1 MKLIF
6 DDSAEYIGLTD
17 NAMNSIIGNT
27 VSGNDLLRKVKDAF
41 DINPNMYLARVFDW
55 EKAARIISSNPNV
68 CYHAGLLE
76 DWYYTSDVIWIN
88 GKHRNHNAYL
98 FSQWATPIIVS
109 SEDDTYT
116 ECWVH
121 EVDRPEWD
129 AETSWP
135 KEAQDIICVKGGE

>member
-17 NAMNSIIGNT
+17 KAVDSIMSNNI
-27 VSGNDLLRKVKDAF
+27 SGYDLLRKTRDVF
-41 DINPNMYLARVFDW
+41 DVNPTVYLARVFDW
-55 EKAARIISSNPNV
+55 EKAAHIINENPNV

-76 DWYYTSDVIWIN
+76 DWHCTADVIWIN
-88 GKHRNHNAYL
+88 GKPRNHNAYL

-109 SEDDTYT
+109 TEDNTYT
-116 ECWVH
+116 ECWVY
-121 EVDRPEWD
+121 EADRPEWD